1 MALSADKVEKIIHS
15 LLSSPCNFTPL
26 LHFVLPVQYQDLH
39 SFAEIWINPNG
50 GEDDSTRREAPEETI
65 HMLLVFDMEHIG
77 RFEMELYVREKVI
90 DFALYCPGAYL
101 PAYQEM
107 EEDLRTAIQSTGYQ
121 FGEMRVDRLE
131 RPRSLMDVFRSL
143 PYKRTGVDVKI

>member
-1 MALSADKVEKIIHS
+1 M
-15 LLSSPCNFTPL
+15 
-26 LHFVLPVQYQDLH
+26 
-39 SFAEIWINPNG
+39 
-50 GEDDSTRREAPEETI
+50 
-65 HMLLVFDMEHIG
+65 
-77 RFEMELYVREKVI
+77 I
-90 DFALYCPGAYL
+90 DFALYGPGAYQ

-107 EEDLRTAIQSTGYQ
+107 GEDLRTAIQSTGYQ

>member
-50 GEDDSTRREAPEETI
+50 GEDDSTRREAP
-65 HMLLVFDMEHIG
+65 G
-77 RFEMELYVREKVI
+77 RDDPHAAGIRY
-90 DFALYCPGAYL
+90 G
-101 PAYQEM
+101 
-107 EEDLRTAIQSTGYQ
+107 TH
-121 FGEMRVDRLE
+121 
-131 RPRSLMDVFRSL
+131 RPV
-143 PYKRTGVDVKI
+143 

>member
-50 GEDDSTRREAPEETI
+50 GEDDSTRREAPGETI
-65 HMLLVFDMEHIG
+65 HMLLVFDMEHIAG
-77 RFEMELYVREKVI
+77 LRGTV
-90 DFALYCPGAYL
+90 CPGKGDRFCCSTVPEPICRHIRKWRRISGL
-101 PAYQEM
+101 PSQS
-107 EEDLRTAIQSTGYQ
+107 LAISSAKCGWTVWNGPVAD
-121 FGEMRVDRLE
+121 GC
-131 RPRSLMDVFRSL
+131 L
-143 PYKRTGVDVKI
+143 PFTPV